1 MYDMSKYSPEEQEIM
16 RKQKAAIARDQKTR
30 FKDPQGVGLGESP
43 TRRDGFFD
51 NAKNNKLLK
60 QAIPMPD
67 TRPNNKTTTN
77 KNTQKRNFM
86 SDAAKNKTTTA
97 TGPEWK
103 QYKSIAAAKAANS
116 KYYMG
121 KDGKKK
127 AAIYKGDLDK
137 SLSKRDAYN
146 KALGLKRADGSAVEK
161 AKPKKDAKATDK
173 KTEPKKKSF
182 RERRLDRMGERLASA
197 KSEGRK
203 RRIKRRMERVEGRI
217 ADDKKKPKKKMAGG
231 MMKTKGMKA
240 GGKMKT
246 KGYMTGGKFPDLTG
260 DGKVT
265 RKDILK
271 GRGVPGMKGG
281 GMKTKGYMAGGK
293 MKTKGYSAGG
303 VKKAKAKKL
312 RGAGIESR
320 GYRPVKMR

>member
-1 MYDMSKYSPEEQEIM
+1 MSRDRMYDMSKYSPEEQEIM
-16 RKQKAAIARDQKTR
+16 RKQRAKPEKEITATIIPKRNFMSDAAK
-30 FKDPQGVGLGESP
+30 
-43 TRRDGFFD
+43 
-51 NAKNNKLLK
+51 
-60 QAIPMPD
+60 
-67 TRPNNKTTTN
+67 NKTTTATDKPKRN
-77 KNTQKRNFM
+77 FMSDAAKNRTTTATDKPKRNFM

-97 TGPEWK
+97 TGPKWK

-127 AAIYKGDLDK
+127 AALYKGDLDK

-161 AKPKKDAKATDK
+161 AKPNKDTKATDK
-173 KTEPKKKSF
+173 KAEPKKKSF
-182 RERRLDRMGERLASA
+182 REKRLDRMGKRLASA
-197 KSEGRK
+197 ESEGRK
-203 RRIKRRMERVEGRI
+203 RRIKRRMERVKGRM
-217 ADDKKKPKKKMAGG
+217 ADDEKKPKNKMAGG
-231 MMKTKGMKA
+231 MMKAKGRA
-240 GGKMKT
+240 TGGMMKT
-246 KGYMTGGKFPDLTG
+246 KGAKAGGKFPDLTG
-260 DGKVT
+260 DGDVT

-281 GMKTKGYMAGGK
+281 GMKTKGSMAGGK

-320 GYRPVKMR
+320 GYRPAKMR